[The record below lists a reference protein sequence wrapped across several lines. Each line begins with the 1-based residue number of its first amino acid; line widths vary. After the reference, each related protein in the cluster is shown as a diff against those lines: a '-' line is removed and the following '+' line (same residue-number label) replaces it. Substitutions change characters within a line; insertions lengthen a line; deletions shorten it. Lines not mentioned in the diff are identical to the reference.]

1 MGVSGGEDGARNG
14 PALMVGSDLSLETS
28 FWIHSKILLQKVK
41 WSVWEYIKVLEQ
53 VTL

>member
-14 PALMVGSDLSLETS
+14 PALMVGSDLSLE
-28 FWIHSKILLQKVK
+28 ILFDTLKNIAAKSEV
-41 WSVWEYIKVLEQ
+41 SVWEYIKVPEQ